1 MLPTALV
8 DKARGRFG
16 KSRLGRSWWSKLCEG
31 SIEVL
36 PCELTVDEGGVSCD
50 IVELRC
56 FLGPKLSVTFPE
68 SGVFLGISIF
78 ATASGVSPKGN
89 WTACYATNGFYN
101 SFRSV
106 RTSALYLQPLCCS
119 RVCVV
124 NAGRHGTRAKASWMS
139 GEKKKRNKV
148 RDGRK
153 GRSPTIECH
162 SYASSNSK
170 AAVPIV
176 PISFDSRKRV
186 ALSTIVQCR
195 KSTCCSANYQVCNF
209 SVVAEG

>member
-1 MLPTALV
+1 VIFVVVFSLPRVVVEYVGSMLPTALV

-16 KSRLGRSWWSKLCEG
+16 VRVFSGKSWLDRSWWSKLCEG

-36 PCELTVDEGGVSCD
+36 TCELTVDEGGVSCD

-139 GEKKKRNKV
+139 GEKKRETRSEMGERDDLQPSSAIHTQVVTAKR
-148 RDGRK
+148 RC
-153 GRSPTIECH
+153 P
-162 SYASSNSK
+162 
-170 AAVPIV
+170 
-176 PISFDSRKRV
+176 
-186 ALSTIVQCR
+186 
-195 KSTCCSANYQVCNF
+195 
-209 SVVAEG
+209 